1 MRCCG
6 CLENLIWILRRRVYG
21 RIELDSRGKME
32 IKACEMSLEQWM
44 GPWNDIEGNVPHTAQ
59 LQAFIFQLS
68 QRIHYNFFFSVCVFV
83 LDFILKCFLLSFHIL
98 EMFALIKFLTQILTL
113 AEVAENVF
121 YCHYSLKKRK
131 FKSNLPSNWTRF
143 SLVEFF

>member
-68 QRIHYNFFFSVCVFV
+68 QRIHYNFFFSVCIFV
-83 LDFILKCFLLSFHIL
+83 LDFIFKVFPSVMSDSWDVCTNQVSDSDSHACWGCWKCFLLSLF
-98 EMFALIKFLTQILTL
+98 
-113 AEVAENVF
+113 
-121 YCHYSLKKRK
+121 LKKK
-131 FKSNLPSNWTRF
+131 KIQFQSA
-143 SLVEFF
+143 E